1 MDIKK
6 SLKDVLVLFV
16 ICCVF
21 GTLLAA
27 VNSITSK
34 VIRDRENAP
43 VDDSVLLEYLPGGS
57 NFQELTIDDK
67 YPSAVKK
74 GWKADGGC
82 VFQVEVSNWNNS
94 GKIVIMVGIDS
105 DGKIATVKHTSTNDT
120 FGAEAGLDKDY
131 TEKHDDINSLTQLPS
146 AAASGA
152 PKTTKAYYEA
162 LKAALQ
168 AAAIAGGEEVDTR
181 TPEQILQD
189 NCNAALGTTGLKF
202 TKWFATEI
210 VTGVDKVYVSS
221 DNSSYVFIIGENFV
235 GVNTSGVTTPDAS
248 DSDKAAASAAYD
260 IIVASTTTE
269 IAIPA
274 GANTTLIKKIE
285 VTASGNYVFHLEG
298 QGYDY
303 TFEYSDGQMA
313 GNPKTISIKLSIS
326 KDGKIIELSTLDH
339 AETKGIADKE
349 SLDKYCNS
357 WTGAGSSDIIV
368 TPGVPDHGSDLIPE
382 GSTDLGAIS
391 SATYTSQG
399 YQNAVK
405 ASFKAFELLTGGND

>member
-57 NFQELTIDDK
+57 NFQELTITDE
-67 YPSAVKK
+67 YPSTVKK
-74 GWKADGGC
+74 GWKANGGS
-82 VFQVEVSNWNNS
+82 VFQVEVEGYRPGLVIMIGIDSE
-94 GKIVIMVGIDS
+94 GKIV
-105 DGKIATVKHTSTNDT
+105 KVKHTASAET
-120 FGAEAGLDKDY
+120 FGAEIQLDKDY
-131 TEKHDDINSLTQLPS
+131 TEKQDTIDSLTQLPS

-189 NCNAALGTTGLKF
+189 NCNAALGTTDLTF

>member
-57 NFQELTIDDK
+57 NFQELTITDE
-67 YPSAVKK
+67 YPSTVKK
-74 GWKADGGC
+74 GWKANGGS
-82 VFQVEVSNWNNS
+82 VFQVEVEGYRPGLVIMIGIDSE
-94 GKIVIMVGIDS
+94 GKIV
-105 DGKIATVKHTSTNDT
+105 KVKHTASAET
-120 FGAEAGLDKDY
+120 FGAEIQLDKDY
-131 TEKHDDINSLTQLPS
+131 TEKQDTIDSLTQLPS
-146 AAASGA
+146 ASASGA
-152 PKTTKAYYEA
+152 PLTTKAYYEA

-181 TPEQILQD
+181 TPEEIFQD
-189 NCNAALGTTGLKF
+189 NCNAALGTTDLTF

-221 DNSSYVFIIGENFV
+221 DNSGYVFIIGENFV
-235 GVNTSGVTTPDAS
+235 GVNASGVTTPDAS
-248 DSDKAAASAAYD
+248 ESDKAAASAAYD

-269 IAIPA
+269 VAIPA

-399 YQNAVK
+399 YQKAVK
-405 ASFKAFELLTGGND
+405 AAFNAFEILTGGND